1 MQGPIDRR
9 SISNRNLHFVEDIR
23 KTRSTKKY
31 TEWQATAIFYSAL
44 HLVNLF
50 ALKHDKLELRKHDRR
65 SEYMKR
71 PNGPLAPVK
80 WEYLDLS
87 KAAYEARYKGRRPS
101 DGDINVYLNHCRVIE
116 SRIDGLLCGTITP

>member
-87 KAAYEARYKGRRPS
+87 KAAYEARYKA
-101 DGDINVYLNHCRVIE
+101 GDRATATSMCI
-116 SRIDGLLCGTITP
+116 